1 MSTDT
6 DIEKSIAQRGITEL
20 VHFTSNHGLVG
31 ILTQGSIL
39 SRRALPKEDHLA
51 YISAPTSA
59 TRMEAAS
66 HFDKK
71 EDWLDYI
78 NLSIS
83 EINRRYFKFA
93 SERWHVTGD
102 RWWVLLSFNTA
113 LLQDDGVYFST
124 TNNVYES
131 TIRAKEVKG
140 LDSLFADS
148 IARKSSW
155 TVRRLDRAS
164 RLTTC
169 EQAEVLYPNP
179 LPLSF
184 LERIYVT
191 DEDRSDVVEGW
202 LTYYKVTGVS
212 VIIDASKFIGQPN

>member
-93 SERWHVTGD
+93 SERWHVIGD
-102 RWWVLLSFNTA
+102 RWWVLLSFNTS

-124 TNNVYES
+124 TNNVYEN
-131 TIRAKEVKG
+131 TIRAKGVKG
-140 LDSLFADS
+140 LDALFAES
-148 IARKSSW
+148 IARKPGW
-155 TVRRLDRAS
+155 TVRRLGRAS

-184 LERIYVT
+184 LERIYVA